1 MFCPKCGGEL
11 PDDAVFCGNCGT
23 SIGGRTQPG
32 QTSQMAVPA
41 AIPAAA
47 PATALAANKAPQ
59 NKKLLIGVVVAIIAV
74 LIVVIFAVY
83 NLFFAPY
90 AINEKSFP
98 DPVLRQSITM
108 QFDPDGDGLITRDEA
123 RNVQNL
129 TIEGATSVE
138 GLGIFPNLTMLTLK
152 GENLVSANVE
162 GCSSLKQVTAPGC
175 THLTEMKLGSNRD
188 LEILDLSGCPVTE
201 LDLSGAGK
209 LTTLQ
214 CGNDVSLKNLDA
226 TPLHE
231 YWVVESF
238 KSDDSI
244 TPSAYSYDVKA
255 TYGERG
261 NLAKLVVDNKQ
272 YGAQTYTYEYDE
284 QNRCVL
290 TKSSSSNSG
299 ANYPSTGW
307 KISYDENGRMTK
319 AVEETNL
326 NGYVN
331 TSSETI
337 AYNDRGLPL
346 THEYIVGQGGA
357 SKETFA
363 YDSSG
368 VLTSMQVASVDDWT
382 YTIGNDNA
390 GRMTSIAVTAQHTSP
405 RNQNYTLTYDS
416 AGRIQKYAYSA
427 EGSSVVQIM
436 EYDEQGHLVN
446 AKRSTSPSVN
456 SSESKYK
463 KADVTSTSFEY
474 NAQGLLTKVTPSRS
488 GMGVAEGYVI
498 GYKRLLITRETVPN
512 YNFISLADP
521 LSPHFNP
528 HFWSMDSYIGYSELP
543 WMGSMKNI
551 MATVS
556 STKQEQGK

>member
-162 GCSSLKQVTAPGC
+162 GCGSLKQVTAPGC

-188 LEILDLSGCPVTE
+188 LEILNLSGCPVTE

-214 CGNDVSLKNLDA
+214 CGNDVALKNLDA

-231 YWVVESF
+231 YWVISRY
-238 KSDDSI
+238 KSDDQTASELNYD
-244 TPSAYSYDVKA
+244 ARASYD
-255 TYGERG
+255 GRG
-261 NLAKLVVDNKQ
+261 NLAKLVLANAQ
-272 YGAQTYTYEYDE
+272 YGTSTYTYEYDD
-284 QNRCVL
+284 QNRCV
-290 TKSSSSNSG
+290 
-299 ANYPSTGW
+299 
-307 KISYDENGRMTK
+307 
-319 AVEETNL
+319 
-326 NGYVN
+326 
-331 TSSETI
+331 
-337 AYNDRGLPL
+337 
-346 THEYIVGQGGA
+346 A
-357 SKETFA
+357 SREQNR
-363 YDSSG
+363 S
-368 VLTSMQVASVDDWT
+368 
-382 YTIGNDNA
+382 YTIDW
-390 GRMTSIAVTAQHTSP
+390 RLS
-405 RNQNYTLTYDS
+405 
-416 AGRIQKYAYSA
+416 
-427 EGSSVVQIM
+427 
-436 EYDEQGHLVN
+436 YDEQGRLAQAIDMGNGENAPGHSTIKLTYGDNGLPVTIFTNAYQGGSMVETLSYNTNGALIGIRESADLSPTLTISDNSADLMTSLTIDSASGISDSYTMSYDDAGRLTRVAGGTPSASVTQTMEYDAQGRYVN
-446 AKRSTSPSVN
+446 AVRNIASSSSIRMSKFQNASVSST
-456 SSESKYK
+456 K
-463 KADVTSTSFEY
+463 FEY
-474 NAQGLLTKVTPSRS
+474 NDKGFLTRVTPVRS
-488 GMGVAEGYVI
+488 ESGVTEGFSLEYE
-498 GYKRLLITRETVPN
+498 RLLIAREDAPN
-512 YNFISLADP
+512 CNFVCLANP
-521 LSPHFNP
+521 LSPLLNP
-528 HFWSMDSYIGYSELP
+528 HFWDIERYLASENLL

>member
-138 GLGIFPNLTMLTLK
+138 GLGIFPNLAMLTLK

-244 TPSAYSYDVKA
+244 TPSAYSYEVKA
-255 TYGERG
+255 TYDERG

-284 QNRCVL
+284 QNRCVS
-290 TKSSSSNSG
+290 TKESASSSSNST
-299 ANYPSTGW
+299 SGW
-307 KISYDENGRMTK
+307 KISYDDEGRMVK
-319 AVEETNL
+319 A
-326 NGYVN
+326 
-331 TSSETI
+331 SERVVSGGI
-337 AYNDRGLPL
+337 DRGESVQAVTYNEQGLPITNYFSL
-346 THEYIVGQGGA
+346 AQGTALHETL
-357 SKETFA
+357 E
-363 YDSSG
+363 YDFNGS
-368 VLTSMQVASVDDWT
+368 LTSIRQPTDFGATFTVANDD
-382 YTIGNDNA
+382 A
-390 GRMTSIAVTAQHTSP
+390 GRMTSIRVD
-405 RNQNYTLTYDS
+405 TLADVPTMYSIAYDS
-416 AGRIQKYAYSA
+416 SGHIVKVT
-427 EGSSVVQIM
+427 GSTPYDNFTQTM
-436 EYDEQGHLVN
+436 EYDEQGHIVN
-446 AKRSTSPSVN
+446 AKRDVVVPAGQAIPKFQNASV
-456 SSESKYK
+456 S
-463 KADVTSTSFEY
+463 STSFEY
-474 NAQGLLTKVTPSRS
+474 NAQGLLTKVTPTRS
-488 GMGVAEGYVI
+488 GQGVIQGYSLA
-498 GYKRLLITRETVPN
+498 YKRLLVVRESAPN
-512 YNFISLADP
+512 FNFIDVSNP
-521 LSPHFNP
+521 LSPEIRAE
-528 HFWSMDSYIGYSELP
+528 FWSIDSYLGSYNLP
-543 WMGSMKNI
+543 WMGSVKNI
-551 MATVS
+551 MALVS
-556 STKQEQGK
+556 SVKQEQGK